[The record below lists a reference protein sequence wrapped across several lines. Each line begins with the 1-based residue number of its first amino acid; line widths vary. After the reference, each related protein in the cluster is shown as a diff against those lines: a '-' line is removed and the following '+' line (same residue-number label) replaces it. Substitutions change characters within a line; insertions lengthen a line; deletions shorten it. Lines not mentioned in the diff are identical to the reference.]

1 MKSSTPDGFRTMEN
15 QMEQQALGF
24 MVCVYIYIYICSVQ
38 FGRP

>member
-24 MVCVYIYIYICSVQ
+24 RVYIYIYICSVQ